1 MNLYS
6 GIPLKAVGMGRGKE
20 VLCCGRPS
28 QAAATP
34 LGTQSCCLGAQSR
47 NFHNWLSKK
56 QPRKPKLP
64 DLVLKKCTH
73 TA

>member
-6 GIPLKAVGMGRGKE
+6 GIPPRAVGMGRGKE
-20 VLCCGRPS
+20 VLCCGQPS

-47 NFHNWLSKK
+47 NFHNCLSKK